1 MFGGPA
7 APGISSKVLILDFV
21 SDWGT
26 PLAASSNVLVE
37 ENEDREDGRGEG
49 GAMLKGAFS
58 SFIFCCSPFCF
69 TLFRRKS
76 ANEAAGLLVAGDRSG
91 AGEEGGGGG
100 GGGKVKECWTGWW
113 VMEVTL
119 G

>member
-7 APGISSKVLILDFV
+7 APGISSKVLIFV
-21 SDWGT
+21 SDWAA

-91 AGEEGGGGG
+91 AGEVGGGGG

>member
-1 MFGGPA
+1 
-7 APGISSKVLILDFV
+7 
-21 SDWGT
+21 
-26 PLAASSNVLVE
+26 
-37 ENEDREDGRGEG
+37 
-49 GAMLKGAFS
+49 MLKGAFS

-91 AGEEGGGGG
+91 AGEVGGG